1 MRNVQQIQASESA
14 FAAILGDG
22 SVVTWGDAQ
31 CGGDSSAVQDQLKN
45 EQQIQATDHAFAAI
59 LGDGSVVTWRNDSCA
74 VQDQLKNVQQIQ
86 GSQSAFAAIIGDG
99 SVVIWGAIGNGDVS
113 SAVKDQ
119 LKNVQQIHANLFG
132 LAAILGD
139 VRGRSGG
146 WCCAGSAETKC
157 ATDSCQFP
165 RFRRHSWGDGS
176 VVTWGVMVHG
186 GDSSAVQNQL
196 NNVQQIHASWGAFA
210 AILGDGSVAAA
221 GGDSSVVQDQLKNL
235 QQIQAS
241 YGAFAAILGDE
252 SIVTWGD
259 FRL

>member
-1 MRNVQQIQASESA
+1 MPISSVWLQ
-14 FAAILGDG
+14 FLGM
-22 SVVTWGDAQ
+22 SVVGRGA
-31 CGGDSSAVQDQLKN
+31 GAVQDQLK
-45 EQQIQATDHAFAAI
+45 
-59 LGDGSVVTWRNDSCA
+59 
-74 VQDQLKNVQQIQ
+74 
-86 GSQSAFAAIIGDG
+86 
-99 SVVIWGAIGNGDVS
+99 
-113 SAVKDQ
+113 
-119 LKNVQQIHANLFG
+119 
-132 LAAILGD
+132 
-139 VRGRSGG
+139 
-146 WCCAGSAETKC
+146 KC

-186 GDSSAVQNQL
+186 GDSS
-196 NNVQQIHASWGAFA
+196 AFA

>member
-146 WCCAGSAETKC
+146 WCCAGSAEKMCNRFMPISSLSPPFLGGWIRGDLGCGGSRWRQQCC
-157 ATDSCQFP
+157 AESAEQRAADP
-165 RFRRHSWGDGS
+165 RLLGRFCCNSWRRICLLQLVAT
-176 VVTWGVMVHG
+176 VVWCRI
-186 GDSSAVQNQL
+186 S
-196 NNVQQIHASWGAFA
+196 
-210 AILGDGSVAAA
+210 
-221 GGDSSVVQDQLKNL
+221 
-235 QQIQAS
+235 
-241 YGAFAAILGDE
+241 
-252 SIVTWGD
+252 
-259 FRL
+259 